1 MSFIYAK
8 IICMQNIYE
17 TFEFNKIKGHI
28 LEYAKTELGKVY
40 IDELMM
46 YDSPDKVNNALL
58 DLKEISSII
67 VRFGPLPI
75 NNSANALVLIDMA
88 KKTGLLTPRDL
99 HLIAEDV
106 LTIVKI
112 SAFLKKIESGYPR
125 IVEITS
131 DFVDLSNL
139 EKEIHRVITNS
150 LTVADNATP
159 DLAAIRHK
167 LKKIEAELQ
176 SKIASIALAYSKYL
190 NDDNITIRDGHFV
203 LPVKTVDKSRINGI
217 VYDVSDSGNTTFIE
231 PLEIVQINN
240 EITALKVQ
248 ENEEVRKI
256 LKSLTALVLLQE
268 GEIINNNKIIAKLD
282 FLSAKANYMSEING
296 EIADS
301 VTSQTIELI
310 SARHPLIDP
319 RKVVANSFILN
330 EEQPI
335 IIISGPNAGGK
346 TVSLKTVGLLVLMH
360 QSGLALPIRKG
371 QLGYFKHIYIDVGDN
386 QSLSDNLSTFSAH
399 ISQIGEIINA
409 VGGKDLVLLDELGTG
424 TDPKEGEALAVQVTK
439 YLEEKYALAMISS
452 HFAAM
457 KEYAFLSQKIS
468 NASMVFDEENLSP
481 TYHFKQGVPGKSYA
495 LEVASRYGI
504 DKDIIAK
511 AKEFLK
517 ENTQNSS
524 AELLEI
530 LQKKI
535 EETTKLEEEL
545 AKREAEL
552 DKRTK
557 KLENDEE
564 IFETKRENMLSDVK
578 EEKARLINDAK
589 KEIADII
596 SKMHNSDM
604 RVHEVIALKKELEE
618 LEEKEEEEVFDEEIG
633 VDDYVSIP
641 SMNIYGKVVRI
652 KGDKAHIITDSGLA
666 IDVSKSKLHKVNKP
680 KVGTTKVKKTNYDLA
695 VNTNVGIELNL
706 IGMRVEEAKNALIK
720 YLDNCRLKHL
730 SQVRIIHGFG
740 SGALRKMVREY
751 LDTQKDLTYRAG
763 GEHEGGGGCTVVIFK

>member
-1 MSFIYAK
+1 
-8 IICMQNIYE
+8 MQNIYE
-17 TFEFNKIKGHI
+17 TFEFNKIKEHI

-131 DFVDLSNL
+131 GFVDLSNL

-159 DLAAIRHK
+159 DLAQIRHK

-203 LPVKTVDKSRINGI
+203 LPVKTVDKNRINGI

-301 VTSQTIELI
+301 VGTQTIELI

-439 YLEEKYALAMISS
+439 YLEEKHALAMISS

-517 ENTQNSS
+517 ENTQN
-524 AELLEI
+524 
-530 LQKKI
+530 
-535 EETTKLEEEL
+535 TL
-545 AKREAEL
+545 ANKVQLFNWWDVSVAYDYQYNTLKRE
-552 DKRTK
+552 
-557 KLENDEE
+557 
-564 IFETKRENMLSDVK
+564 
-578 EEKARLINDAK
+578 
-589 KEIADII
+589 
-596 SKMHNSDM
+596 
-604 RVHEVIALKKELEE
+604 
-618 LEEKEEEEVFDEEIG
+618 IG
-633 VDDYVSIP
+633 
-641 SMNIYGKVVRI
+641 R
-652 KGDKAHIITDSGLA
+652 AH
-666 IDVSKSKLHKVNKP
+666 V
-680 KVGTTKVKKTNYDLA
+680 
-695 VNTNVGIELNL
+695 
-706 IGMRVEEAKNALIK
+706 
-720 YLDNCRLKHL
+720 
-730 SQVRIIHGFG
+730 
-740 SGALRKMVREY
+740 
-751 LDTQKDLTYRAG
+751 
-763 GEHEGGGGCTVVIFK
+763 

>member
-1 MSFIYAK
+1 
-8 IICMQNIYE
+8 MQNIYE
-17 TFEFNKIKGHI
+17 TFEFNKIKEHI

-40 IDELMM
+40 INELAMF
-46 YDSPDKVNNALL
+46 DSPDKVNNALL
-58 DLKEISSII
+58 DLQEISSII
-67 VRFGPLPI
+67 IRFGPLPI

-112 SAFLKKIESGYPR
+112 SAFLKKIENGYPR

-131 DFVDLSNL
+131 GFVDLSNL

-159 DLAAIRHK
+159 ELAQIRHK

-176 SKIASIALAYSKYL
+176 SKIASIALAYAKYL

-203 LPVKTVDKSRINGI
+203 LPVKTVDKGKINGI

-240 EITALKVQ
+240 EITALKVE

-256 LKSLTALVLLQE
+256 LKTLTSLVLLQE

-296 EIADS
+296 EIAES
-301 VTSQTIELI
+301 VTTQTIELI

-319 RKVVANSFILN
+319 KKVVANSFLLN
-330 EEQPI
+330 EVQPI

-399 ISQIGEIINA
+399 ISQIGEIINC

-424 TDPKEGEALAVQVTK
+424 TDPKEGEALAVEVTK
-439 YLEEKYALAMISS
+439 YLEEKHTLAMISS

-504 DKDIIAK
+504 DEKIIANAK
-511 AKEFLK
+511 AFLK
-517 ENTQNSS
+517 DNTQNSS
-524 AELLEI
+524 QELLDI

-535 EETTKLEEEL
+535 EEATKLEEEL
-545 AKREAEL
+545 LKKEAEL
-552 DKRTK
+552 EKRSK
-557 KLENDEE
+557 QLANDEE
-564 IFETKRENMLSDVK
+564 IFEAKRENMLKDVK
-578 EEKARLINDAK
+578 EERAKIIEQAK
-589 KEIADII
+589 KEVSDII

-618 LEEKEEEEVFDEEIG
+618 LEEKEEEEVFDEDIQ

-641 SMNIYGKVVRI
+641 SMNIYGKVTRI
-652 KGDKAHIITDSGLA
+652 KGDKAHIVTDSGMA
-666 IDVSKSKLHKVNKP
+666 FDVSKSKLHKVAKP
-680 KVGTTKVKKTNYDLA
+680 KVGTSKVKKTNYDLA
-695 VNTNVGIELNL
+695 VNTSVGIELNL

-730 SQVRIIHGFG
+730 TQVRIIHGFG

-751 LDTQKDLTYRAG
+751 LDTQKDLTYRPG

>member
-1 MSFIYAK
+1 
-8 IICMQNIYE
+8 MQNIYE
-17 TFEFNKIKGHI
+17 TFEFNKIKEHI

-46 YDSPDKVNNALL
+46 YDTPDKVNNALL

-112 SAFLKKIESGYPR
+112 SAFLKKIENGYPR

-131 DFVDLSNL
+131 GFVDLSNL

-301 VTSQTIELI
+301 VTSQTIEFI

>member
-1 MSFIYAK
+1 
-8 IICMQNIYE
+8 MQNIYE
-17 TFEFNKIKGHI
+17 TFEFNKIKEHI

-46 YDSPDKVNNALL
+46 YDTPDKVNNALL

-112 SAFLKKIESGYPR
+112 SAFLKKIENGYPR
-125 IVEITS
+125 IVDITS
-131 DFVDLSNL
+131 GFVDLSNL

-301 VTSQTIELI
+301 VETQTIELI

-346 TVSLKTVGLLVLMH
+346 TVSLKTVGLLVTMH

-399 ISQIGEIINA
+399 ISQIGEIINS

-439 YLEEKYALAMISS
+439 YLEEKHALAMISS

-552 DKRTK
+552 DKRSK

-578 EEKARLINDAK
+578 EEKARLIADAK

-596 SKMHNSDM
+596 SKMQNSDM

-695 VNTNVGIELNL
+695 VNTSVGIELNL
-706 IGMRVEEAKNALIK
+706 ISMRVEEAKNALIK

-751 LDTQKDLTYRAG
+751 LNTQKDLTYRAG

>member
-17 TFEFNKIKGHI
+17 TFEFNKIKEHI

-131 DFVDLSNL
+131 GFVDLSNL

-167 LKKIEAELQ
+167 LKKIETELQ

-399 ISQIGEIINA
+399 ISQIGEIINS

-439 YLEEKYALAMISS
+439 YLEEKHALAMISS

>member
-1 MSFIYAK
+1 MQDIY
-8 IICMQNIYE
+8 Q
-17 TFEFNKIKGHI
+17 TFEFNKIKEHI
-28 LEYAKTELGKVY
+28 LEYAKTELAKVY
-40 IDELMM
+40 IDELKMFENQEAI
-46 YDSPDKVNNALL
+46 KNALL
-58 DLKEISSII
+58 DLNEVSSII

-106 LTIVKI
+106 LTINKI
-112 SAFLKKIESGYPR
+112 SAFLKKIENGYPR
-125 IVEITS
+125 IIEITQG
-131 DFVDLSNL
+131 FMDLTNL

-150 LTVADNATP
+150 LTVADHATP
-159 DLAAIRHK
+159 TLYQIRTK
-167 LKKIEAELQ
+167 LKKVEAELQ
-176 SKIASIALAYSKYL
+176 QKIASIALSYAKYL

-248 ENEEVRKI
+248 ENEEVRKV
-256 LKSLTALVLLQE
+256 LKALTALVLLQE
-268 GEIINNNKIIAKLD
+268 SEIITNNKIIAKLD
-282 FLSAKANYMSEING
+282 FLSAKANYMNEING
-296 EIADS
+296 EIAECVD
-301 VTSQTIELI
+301 SQTVELI

-330 EEQPI
+330 EEEPI

-346 TVSLKTVGLLVLMH
+346 TVSLKTVGLLVMMH

-371 QLGYFKHIYIDVGDN
+371 QLGFFKHIYIDIGDN

-424 TDPKEGEALAVQVTK
+424 TDPKEGEALAIEVTK
-439 YLEEKYALAMISS
+439 HLENKHALAMISS

-457 KEYAFLSQKIS
+457 KEYAFLSPKIC
-468 NASMVFDEENLSP
+468 NASMIFDEEHLSP
-481 TYHFKQGVPGKSYA
+481 TYIFKQGVPGKSYA

-504 DKDIIAK
+504 DNKIISNAK
-511 AKEFLK
+511 AFLN
-517 ENTQNSS
+517 ENSQNSS
-524 AELLEI
+524 AELLDI

-535 EETTKLEEEL
+535 EETTKLQDEL
-545 AKREAEL
+545 NKKEAEL
-552 DKRTK
+552 DKRSK

-564 IFETKRENMLSDVK
+564 IFATKKENMMKDVK
-578 EEKARLINDAK
+578 EEKEELIANAK
-589 KEIADII
+589 KEIEDII

-604 RVHEVIALKKELEE
+604 KVHEVIALKKELEE
-618 LEEKEEEEVFDEEIG
+618 LEEKQEEEIYNEDIQ

-641 SMNIYGKVVRI
+641 SMNIYGKVTRL
-652 KGDKAHIITDSGLA
+652 KGNKAHIVSDSGLSF
-666 IDVSKSKLHKVNKP
+666 DVSKEKLHIVPKP
-680 KVGTTKVKKTNYDLA
+680 KVGKTIVKKTNYDLA
-695 VNTNVGIELNL
+695 INTKVGLELNL
-706 IGMRVEEAKNALIK
+706 IGMHVDEAKNALTK
-720 YLDNCRLKHL
+720 YLDNVRLKHL
-730 SQVRIIHGFG
+730 GQVRIIHGFG
-740 SGALRKMVREY
+740 SGALRKMVRDY
-751 LDTQKDLTYRAG
+751 LDTQKGLSYRPG
-763 GEHEGGGGCTVVIFK
+763 GEHEGGGGCTVVIFD

>member
-1 MSFIYAK
+1 MQDIY
-8 IICMQNIYE
+8 Q
-17 TFEFNKIKGHI
+17 TFEFNKIKESI

-40 IDELMM
+40 IDELVMF
-46 YDSPDKVNNALL
+46 DNPDTIKNALL
-58 DLKEISSII
+58 DLNEINSII

-75 NNSANALVLIDMA
+75 SNSANALVLIDLA

-106 LTIVKI
+106 LTINKI
-112 SAFLKKIESGYPR
+112 SAFLKKMENGYPR
-125 IVEITS
+125 IINITQG
-131 DFVDLSNL
+131 FLDLSNL

-150 LTVADNATP
+150 LTVSDHATQT
-159 DLAAIRHK
+159 LYQIRMK
-167 LKKIEAELQ
+167 LRKIEAELQ
-176 SKIASIALAYSKYL
+176 QKIASIALSYAKYL

-256 LKSLTALVLLQE
+256 LKALTSLVLLQE
-268 GEIINNNKIIAKLD
+268 GEIITNNKIIAKLD
-282 FLSAKANYMSEING
+282 FLSAKANYMNEING
-296 EIADS
+296 EIAEC
-301 VTSQTIELI
+301 VETQTIELI

-319 RKVVANSFILN
+319 KKVVANSFLLN

-424 TDPKEGEALAVQVTK
+424 TDPKEGEALALEVTK
-439 YLEEKYALAMISS
+439 YLENKHALAMISS

-457 KEYAFLSQKIS
+457 KEYAFLSPKIS
-468 NASMVFDEENLSP
+468 NASMIFDEENLSP
-481 TYHFKQGVPGKSYA
+481 TYIFKQGVPGKSYA

-504 DKDIIAK
+504 DKKLIAN
-511 AKEFLK
+511 AKKFLK
-517 ENTQNSS
+517 ENSQNSS
-524 AELLEI
+524 SELLDI

-535 EETTKLEEEL
+535 EETTKLQDEL
-545 AKREAEL
+545 AKKEAEL
-552 DKRTK
+552 DKRSK
-557 KLENDEE
+557 KLESDEE
-564 IFETKRENMLSDVK
+564 NFAAKKENMMRDVK
-578 EEKARLINDAK
+578 EEKEQIIAEAK
-589 KEIADII
+589 KEVEDII

-604 RVHEVIALKKELEE
+604 KVHEVIALKRELEE
-618 LEEKEEEEVFDEEIG
+618 LEEKQEEEVFNEDIA

-641 SMNIYGKVVRI
+641 SMNIFGKVTRI
-652 KGDKAHIITDSGLA
+652 KGNKAHIVSDNGLA
-666 IDVSKSKLHKVNKP
+666 FDVSKEKLHKIPKP
-680 KVGTTKVKKTNYDLA
+680 KVGRSVVKKTNYDLA
-695 VNTNVGIELNL
+695 INTKVGLELNL
-706 IGMRVEEAKNALIK
+706 IGMRVDEAKAALVK
-720 YLDNCRLKHL
+720 YIDNCRLKHL
-730 SQVRIIHGFG
+730 GQVRIIHGFG
-740 SGALRKMVREY
+740 SGALRKMVRDY
-751 LDTQKDLTYRAG
+751 LDTQKGLSYRPG
-763 GEHEGGGGCTVVIFK
+763 GEHEGGGGCTVVIFD

>member
-1 MSFIYAK
+1 
-8 IICMQNIYE
+8 MQNIYE
-17 TFEFNKIKGHI
+17 TFEFNKIKEHI

-46 YDSPDKVNNALL
+46 YDTPDKVNNALL

-131 DFVDLSNL
+131 GFVDLSNL

-159 DLAAIRHK
+159 DLAQIRHK

-203 LPVKTVDKSRINGI
+203 LPVKTVDKNRINGI

-301 VTSQTIELI
+301 VETQTIELI

-399 ISQIGEIINA
+399 ISQIGEIINS

-439 YLEEKYALAMISS
+439 YLEEKHALAMISS

-552 DKRTK
+552 DKRSK

>member
-17 TFEFNKIKGHI
+17 TFEFNKIKEHI

-46 YDSPDKVNNALL
+46 YDTPDKVNNALL

-112 SAFLKKIESGYPR
+112 SAFLKKIENGYPR
-125 IVEITS
+125 IVDITS
-131 DFVDLSNL
+131 GFVDLSNL

-159 DLAAIRHK
+159 DLAQIRHK

-268 GEIINNNKIIAKLD
+268 GEIITNNKIIAKLD

-301 VTSQTIELI
+301 VETQTIELI

-319 RKVVANSFILN
+319 KKVVANSFILN

-371 QLGYFKHIYIDVGDN
+371 QLGYFEHIYIDVGDN

-439 YLEEKYALAMISS
+439 YLEEKHALAMISS

-535 EETTKLEEEL
+535 EETTKLEEDL

-578 EEKARLINDAK
+578 EEKARMIADAK